1 MSRCLE
7 LSFVTAR
14 DGGGLN
20 FWSVDH
26 SGDPRE
32 QQQRGQLMALEAL
45 DLMARDDEGA
55 IRHHL
60 LAWVA
65 RDMASVD
72 KDKTVALGFMLC
84 MGAFAVI
91 ARENHGDGFY
101 RQYLA
106 KAEAAV
112 DAIFA
117 REKAERS
124 ERARNAANARWA
136 KRDRDSGRNVIPGPW
151 DSGESRP

>member
-1 MSRCLE
+1 MKE
-7 LSFVTAR
+7 R

-26 SGDPRE
+26 SGDSRE
-32 QQQRGQLMALEAL
+32 QQRRGALYALEAL

-65 RDMASVD
+65 RDMTHID
-72 KDKTVALGFMLC
+72 EGKTVELGFMLC

-106 KAEAAV
+106 KADAAV
-112 DAIFA
+112 DAILA

-124 ERARNAANARWA
+124 EQARKAANARWA
-136 KRDRDSGRNVIPGPW
+136 KTKA
-151 DSGESRP
+151 GEARP

>member
-7 LSFVTAR
+7 LSFVKAR
-14 DGGGLN
+14 EDGGLN
-20 FWSVDH
+20 FWSVDP
-26 SGDPRE
+26 SGDCLE
-32 QQQRGQLMALEAL
+32 QTRCGQLMALEAL
-45 DLMARDDEGA
+45 DLMARDDDGV

-60 LAWVA
+60 LAWIA
-65 RDMASVD
+65 RDMAPVGES
-72 KDKTVALGFMLC
+72 KTVALGFMVC
-84 MGAFAVI
+84 IGAFALT
-91 ARENHGDGFY
+91 AREVHGDGFY

-106 KAEAAV
+106 KTDAAV

-136 KRDRDSGRNVIPGPW
+136 KAKADQPSA
-151 DSGESRP
+151 